1 MESSWVELIE
11 ISSSIAIIAVGGAAN
26 AAQISELV
34 AAVVLVMPVVVLLE
48 VLVVVTKPNIWNHYW
63 TNTSY
68 LCDTKCEGIFSSLFI
83 SVTIE
88 GNEFVI
94 LAVRVSLITFG
105 NRKFKMQKR
114 EKEFFS
120 LHLNE

>member
-34 AAVVLVMPVVVLLE
+34 AAVVLVMSVVVLLE

-68 LCDTKCEGIFSSLFI
+68 LCDTKCKGIFGSLFI
-83 SVTIE
+83 SVTIK
-88 GNEFVI
+88 GNKFVI
-94 LAVRVSLITFG
+94 LAVRVSLITFE
-105 NRKFKMQKR
+105 NRKFKTQKR

-120 LHLNE
+120 LQLTE

>member
-34 AAVVLVMPVVVLLE
+34 AAVALVMSVVVLLE

-68 LCDTKCEGIFSSLFI
+68 LCDRYFQFIVYFSY
-83 SVTIE
+83 
-88 GNEFVI
+88 
-94 LAVRVSLITFG
+94 
-105 NRKFKMQKR
+105 KKR
-114 EKEFFS
+114 Q
-120 LHLNE
+120 

>member
-11 ISSSIAIIAVGGAAN
+11 ISSSTAIIAVGGAAN

-34 AAVVLVMPVVVLLE
+34 AAVVLVMSVVVLLE

-68 LCDTKCEGIFSSLFI
+68 LCDTKCKGIFGSLFI
-83 SVTIE
+83 SVTIK
-88 GNEFVI
+88 GNKFVI
-94 LAVRVSLITFG
+94 LAVRVSLITFE
-105 NRKFKMQKR
+105 NRKFKTQKR

-120 LHLNE
+120 LQLTE